1 LTDKQWREYNRHE
14 VLIDRTA
21 ALMNTNHISQRKE
34 VTTLDADVPLLRPSL
49 IRLKVSELRMF
60 KGQVGRVRAR
70 HFGLFG
76 AVG

>member
-1 LTDKQWREYNRHE
+1 
-14 VLIDRTA
+14 
-21 ALMNTNHISQRKE
+21 MNTNHISQRKE